1 MLTTLFITGTSS
13 DGSPALMIESAEFIP
28 NVGDIVD
35 SRGMEWVV
43 VSRKFGYTER
53 EDTRHTVSL
62 TVEPIQ
68 RK

>member
-1 MLTTLFITGTSS
+1 
-13 DGSPALMIESAEFIP
+13 MIESAEFIP
-28 NVGDIVD
+28 NVGDTVD
-35 SRGMEWVV
+35 SRGIEWVV

>member
-1 MLTTLFITGTSS
+1 MPTTLFITGTSS

-28 NVGDIVD
+28 NVGDTVD
-35 SRGMEWVV
+35 SKGMEWVV
-43 VSRKFGYTER
+43 VSRKFDYTER